1 MQSNAKRPVSA
12 HHIFRAVPQQEETG
26 GTQVGVG
33 DKYPCCDFGR
43 GVLTEELLLG
53 KSKKLPDF
61 LLQNI
66 TWLRTSNCD
75 AG

>member
-1 MQSNAKRPVSA
+1 VLIIHTGPKQGEAG
-12 HHIFRAVPQQEETG
+12 VPKQGWGE
-26 GTQVGVG
+26 
-33 DKYPCCDFGR
+33 KYPYCDFGR

-66 TWLRTSNCD
+66 TWLRISNCD

>member
-1 MQSNAKRPVSA
+1 MQSNVKRPVSA
-12 HHIFRAVPQQEETG
+12 HHTFRAKTRG
-26 GTQVGVG
+26 SRGTQVGVG
-33 DKYPCCDFGR
+33 EKYPYHDFGW
-43 GVLTEELLLG
+43 GVLTEELLLR

-66 TWLRTSNCD
+66 TCLRTSNCD